1 MPNDSNLEELFN
13 RIIDLI
19 YAEFSD
25 IVIDVHLRFSPSGS
39 VERLR
44 VFLTDGTFIDVWLS
58 ASGKYSY
65 HWEQRHV
72 RGFIHR
78 HDNAPHSRWKKIK
91 TFPKH
96 FHDIKEDNVKE
107 SEIPDDPLSA
117 TNYFLSFARNFLKK
131 QNALT
136 LEKRKRKKAFEASN

>member
-1 MPNDSNLEELFN
+1 MPSSSNLEELFN
-13 RIIDLI
+13 QIIDLI
-19 YAEFSD
+19 FAEFSD

-96 FHDIKEDNVKE
+96 FHDIKEDNVKAKFPMIPYQQRIIFFP
-107 SEIPDDPLSA
+107 SQEISSKSKML
-117 TNYFLSFARNFLKK
+117 
-131 QNALT
+131 
-136 LEKRKRKKAFEASN
+136 